1 MIMIKLL
8 NYLEII
14 NTKSNFFIISILI
27 FCILFKISDSEE
39 KCDKT
44 LPIFKDNKCVLTYC
58 SEEEFKD
65 STCIINNDIIKTQW
79 LNNII
84 KINEIQNR
92 YVHPFLTKNNDLI
105 IQTTSLLYYMQNRN
119 YYGLTK
125 EGRYFFTDSEGEESP
140 YFSIEAKDG
149 DTLYKSEGAA
159 AAVQLEND
167 DNDYFLSMGI
177 SPEYSEFIDYKG
189 KTLTRKIT
197 SDFYIVPA
205 VSEVSSI
212 FLMTKTPKDDDK
224 KKYYILAFI
233 TSSDNKTYYF
243 ICKIYYFSSTNINSG
258 YTRVVFKPFRSANR
272 RIASCFQSPTSLI
285 IFCFEKE

>member
-1 MIMIKLL
+1 M
-8 NYLEII
+8 NV
-14 NTKSNFFIISILI
+14 KSNFFIISFLI
-27 FCILFKISDSEE
+27 FCILFKISESEE

-149 DTLYKSEGAA
+149 EILYKSEGIA
-159 AAVQLEND
+159 AAVQFEND
-167 DNDYFLSMGI
+167 DKDYFLSVGI
-177 SPEYSEFIDYKG
+177 SPEYSELIEYKG
-189 KTLTRKIT
+189 KTMSRTLTEK
-197 SDFYIVPA
+197 FYSAPV

-212 FLMTKTPKDDDK
+212 FLMTKTPEDDDK
-224 KKYYILAFI
+224 KKYYIISFI
-233 TSSDNKTYYF
+233 TSSDDVSYFFVCAIYYF
-243 ICKIYYFSSTNINSG
+243 IWEGEG
-258 YTRVVFKPFRSANR
+258 YIRVVNKSFK
-272 RIASCFQSPTSLI
+272 
-285 IFCFEKE
+285 